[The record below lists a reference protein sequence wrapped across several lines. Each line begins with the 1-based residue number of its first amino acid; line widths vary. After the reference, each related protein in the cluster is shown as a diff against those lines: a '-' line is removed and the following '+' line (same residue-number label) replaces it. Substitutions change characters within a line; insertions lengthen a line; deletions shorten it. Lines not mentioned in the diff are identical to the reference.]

1 MVSKK
6 SMSSGTGIA
15 FHVPSAKMKKVRVN
29 LTPRQSLVL
38 RKGGAV
44 TIKAITDNGTHEISL
59 PEIDVKKLLTKLQK
73 GVGGRIKLNGGSVES
88 MFRDAASWAA
98 PVANAAQDRAIREI
112 GRGLKKKGGSVE
124 SMFRDAASWAAPVAN
139 AAQDRAIRE
148 LGRGIF
154 ETMTP
159 VKDKMRVRPAVMP
172 NKDNLHY
179 FTPEELVKYGYKG
192 SGVKKRG
199 RPRKGKGM
207 FDFLDPKK
215 NGAEQFFTKT
225 LPNNLVDVGIPIVT
239 GAMGSAAG
247 AATGNPLLGMAGSY
261 AGKQAG
267 EAAARRIRKAQGR
280 GVLTD
285 LAMEVGKRVAKKAIS
300 YAGKKARQG
309 ATHLIH
315 RAEAYGN
322 DMVGDGIYPAG
333 VGSGILPAGVN
344 LRRGGGLGTNDAPIQ
359 TGVPYL
365 QNGAPGW
372 KPYVAS
378 QNPFATN
385 TLVMRQP
392 KHGGK
397 IVRV

>member
-1 MVSKK
+1 M
-6 SMSSGTGIA
+6 SMIGEGVA
-15 FHVPSAKMKKVRVN
+15 FHVSPGKMRNVRVN
-29 LTPRQSLVL
+29 LSPRQALVL

-44 TIKAITDNGTHEISL
+44 TIKAITDSGSHEISL

-73 GVGGRIKLNGGSVES
+73 GFGGRVKLNGGSILQD
-88 MFRDAASWAA
+88 FAHWAA

-112 GRGLKKKGGSVE
+112 GRGL
-124 SMFRDAASWAAPVAN
+124 F
-139 AAQDRAIRE
+139 
-148 LGRGIF
+148 
-154 ETMTP
+154 
-159 VKDKMRVRPAVMP
+159 DKMTVKEDKARVRPAVMP
-172 NKDNLHY
+172 QKGNLQY

-192 SGVKKRG
+192 EGIKKRG
-199 RPRKGKGM
+199 RPRKGKGV

-225 LPNNLVDVGIPIVT
+225 LPNTLVDEGIPIVA
-239 GAMGSAAG
+239 GVAGSALG
-247 AATGNPLLGMAGSY
+247 SATGNPLLGMAGSY
-261 AGKQAG
+261 AGKEAG
-267 EAAARRIRKAQGR
+267 KAAARRIRKAQGR

-285 LAMEVGKRVAKKAIS
+285 LAMEVGKKVAKHVAKKAIS

-309 ATHLIH
+309 ATHLID

-322 DMVGDGIYPAG
+322 DMVGEGIIPAG

-344 LRRGGGLGTNDAPIQ
+344 LRRGGGMNDPPIQ

-378 QNPFATN
+378 QNPFASN